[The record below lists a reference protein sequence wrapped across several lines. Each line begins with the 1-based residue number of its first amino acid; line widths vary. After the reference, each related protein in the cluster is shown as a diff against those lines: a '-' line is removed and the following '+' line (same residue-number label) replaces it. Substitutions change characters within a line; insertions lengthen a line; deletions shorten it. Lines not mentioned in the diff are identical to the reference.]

1 MENSQIASFLD
12 LANHR
17 SDATEAQIMEL
28 CKKVIECNFNAAFV
42 NPHYIEF
49 IRENFGGQLKIGAV
63 VSFPLGQEILNIKLA
78 MARAA
83 LTSGADELD
92 VSLNVGYIKEGNF
105 DKSFDEM
112 KAVVMAV
119 REISVGKIIKFIPEN
134 GYLTEDEIK
143 KTAELIL
150 KSGADFYKA
159 CSGMG
164 PRGATVDD
172 VKIVRSVVGDKLKI
186 KVAGGVTTRVQAE
199 EFIANGA
206 DRIGTSHAV
215 EIFENAG
222 ANSFS
227 DSKNT
232 E

>member
-1 MENSQIASFLD
+1 MENIAKYLD

-17 SDATEAQIMEL
+17 ADATEAQVRDL
-28 CKKVIECNFNAAFV
+28 CKKVIEMEFNSAFV
-42 NPHYIEF
+42 NPRYLEF
-49 IRENFGGQLKIGAV
+49 IRENFGGRLKVGTV

-92 VSLNVGYIKEGNF
+92 VSLNVGYIKEGNW
-105 DKSFDEM
+105 DKSFEEM
-112 KAVVMAV
+112 KEIVMAV
-119 REISVGKIIKFIPEN
+119 REISVGKIVKFIPEN

-143 KTAELIL
+143 KVAELIL
-150 KSGADFYKA
+150 KSGADFYKT

-164 PRGATVDD
+164 PRGAEVSD

-186 KVAGGVTTRVQAE
+186 KVAGGITTREEAE
-199 EFIANGA
+199 KFIAAGA

-215 EIFENAG
+215 EIVSE
-222 ANSFS
+222 SR
-227 DSKNT
+227 
-232 E
+232 

>member
-1 MENSQIASFLD
+1 MENLAKYLD

-17 SDATEAQIMEL
+17 ADATEAQIRDL
-28 CKKVIECNFNAAFV
+28 CQKVIEHGFNAAFV

-49 IRENFGGQLKIGAV
+49 IRENFGGQLKVGTV

-92 VSLNVGYIKEGNF
+92 VSLHVGYIKEGNW
-105 DKSFDEM
+105 DQSFEEM
-112 KAVVMAV
+112 RAIVTAV
-119 REISVGKIIKFIPEN
+119 REISVGKIVKFIPEN

-150 KSGADFYKA
+150 KSGADFYKT

-164 PRGATVDD
+164 PRGAEMSD
-172 VKIVRSVVGDKLKI
+172 VTIVRAVVGDKLKI
-186 KVAGGVTTRVQAE
+186 KVAGGVTTKEEAE
-199 EFIANGA
+199 KFITAGA

-215 EIFENAG
+215 EILKGETG
-222 ANSFS
+222 ETQ
-227 DSKNT
+227 KG

>member
-1 MENSQIASFLD
+1 MENLAKYLD

-17 SDATEAQIMEL
+17 ADATEAQIRDI
-28 CKKVIECNFNAAFV
+28 CQKVIEHGFNSVFV

-49 IRENFGGQLKIGAV
+49 IRENFGGRLKVGTV

-92 VSLNVGYIKEGNF
+92 ISLHVGYIKEGNW
-105 DKSFDEM
+105 DKSFEEM
-112 KAVVMAV
+112 KAIVMAV
-119 REISVGKIIKFIPEN
+119 REISVGKIVKFIPEN
-134 GYLTEDEIK
+134 GYLTDDEIK

-150 KSGADFYKA
+150 KSGADFYKT

-164 PRGATVDD
+164 PRGAEVSD
-172 VKIVRSVVGDKLKI
+172 VIMVRSAVGDKLKI
-186 KVAGGVTTRVQAE
+186 KVAGGVTTKEEAE
-199 EFIANGA
+199 KFIAAGA

-215 EIFENAG
+215 EILKGEIG
-222 ANSFS
+222 ETQKS
-227 DSKNT
+227 

>member
-1 MENSQIASFLD
+1 MMQDIAKCLD

-17 SDATEAQIMEL
+17 ADATEAQILEL
-28 CKKVIECNFNAAFV
+28 CRKVVEMGFNSAFV

-49 IRENFGGQLKIGAV
+49 IRENFGGKLKVGTV
-63 VSFPLGQEILNIKLA
+63 VSFPLGQELLNIKLA

-92 VSLNVGYIKEGNF
+92 VSLNVGYIKEGNWE
-105 DKSFDEM
+105 KSFEEM
-112 KAVVMAV
+112 KEIVMAV
-119 REISVGKIIKFIPEN
+119 REISVGKVVKFIPEN

-150 KSGADFYKA
+150 KSGADFYKT

-164 PRGATVDD
+164 PRGAEVSD
-172 VKIVRSVVGDKLKI
+172 VTIVRSVVGDKLKI
-186 KVAGGVTTRVQAE
+186 KVAGGVTTREDAE
-199 EFIANGA
+199 KFIAAGA

-215 EIFENAG
+215 EIVQG
-222 ANSFS
+222 ALPEVNN
-227 DSKNT
+227 KG